1 MILSH
6 KIALDSTVK
15 QRRYF
20 SCAVGCDRFV
30 WNLAL
35 EAWNRAYAAG
45 EKPNGMQLKK
55 EFNKHKYEK
64 YPWLASI
71 HRDAHADPFD
81 RLQKVWSTYFKALKN
96 GDKKAGRPKFHKK
109 GRKESFYVSNDK
121 FNFTDDGRSV
131 RLPLVGNIRLRE
143 KLRHVGKIM
152 GAVVSR
158 IADRW
163 FISVQVDVG
172 EVNKKRT
179 ANGLVG
185 VDLGIKNA
193 VTLSSGEQFEA
204 PKPLKKAL
212 CKLKRCQR
220 KYSRQVKRSNNQKK
234 TQHKIAKVHAR
245 IGYVRGDFW
254 NKITTKICREN
265 QAVAVEDLN
274 IRGMVKNRKLSRALA
289 DVSIGSFKPMLEY
302 KAKLYGTQVFVADRF
317 FPSSKKCST
326 CGVVKESLLLSE
338 RVFHCDRCG
347 FECDRDVN
355 AAINLKKLIPTACGE
370 FKPVKDERLVKAIG
384 AAGTTTLVRRQQDVH
399 THV

>member
-1 MILSH
+1 MILAH
-6 KIALDSTVK
+6 KIALDTTVK

-20 SCAVGCDRFV
+20 SCAAGCDRFV
-30 WNLAL
+30 WNIAL
-35 EAWNRAYAAG
+35 EEWNRAYAGG
-45 EKPNGMQLKK
+45 EKPNGMKLKK

-64 YPWLASI
+64 YPWLVNV

-81 RLQKVWSTYFKALKN
+81 RLQKAWNTYFKALKK

-109 GRKESFYVSNDK
+109 GRKESFYVANEQVKIRD
-121 FNFTDDGRSV
+121 TGWSV
-131 RLPLVGNIRLRE
+131 KLPLIGKIRLRE
-143 KLRHVGKIM
+143 KLRHDGRIM

-158 IADRW
+158 TSDRW

-179 ANGLVG
+179 ANGIVG

-212 CKLKRCQR
+212 CKLKRYQR
-220 KYSRQVKRSNNQKK
+220 KSSRQVNKSKNQKK
-234 TQHKIAKVHAR
+234 MYCRVAKVHAR
-245 IGYVRGDFW
+245 VFNIRKDFW
-254 NKITTKICREN
+254 HKITTKICREN

-274 IRGMVKNRKLSRALA
+274 IRGMVKNRKLSRALV
-289 DVSIGSFKPMLEY
+289 DVSIGTFKPMLEY

-317 FPSSKKCST
+317 FPSSKKCSA
-326 CGVVKESLLLSE
+326 CGYKKETLSLSE
-338 RVFHCDRCG
+338 RIFHCDHCG
-347 FECDRDVN
+347 FDCDRDVN
-355 AAINLKKLIPTACGE
+355 AAINLKNLIPTACGE
-370 FKPVKDERLVKAIG
+370 LKPVKDARLVKAIS
-384 AAGTTTLVRRQQDVH
+384 AAGTTMLVTHQQEVH